1 LVNNSAVTAPFAD
14 DAILTREADA
24 ARPANLPSP
33 GHSAQ
38 HPTTVGTVGDKLE
51 IKGNTEFD
59 MSALYDGIAAIPDR
73 AAVNHVDLLMDKS
86 AQTLNISVQDVLALG
101 VGDSFLSTG
110 THAGKIQ
117 MLIDGDDKDK
127 INLVNAYGATGPAV
141 WTVNEVTKVSLEGV
155 VGEYFLATNIT
166 SGLELFI
173 KTGVE
178 INIV

>member
-1 LVNNSAVTAPFAD
+1 
-14 DAILTREADA
+14 
-24 ARPANLPSP
+24 
-33 GHSAQ
+33 
-38 HPTTVGTVGDKLE
+38 
-51 IKGNTEFD
+51 
-59 MSALYDGIAAIPDR
+59 
-73 AAVNHVDLLMDKS
+73 
-86 AQTLNISVQDVLALG
+86 
-101 VGDSFLSTG
+101 
-110 THAGKIQ
+110 

-127 INLVNAYGATGPAV
+127 VNLVNAYGATGPAV

>member
-1 LVNNSAVTAPFAD
+1 
-14 DAILTREADA
+14 
-24 ARPANLPSP
+24 
-33 GHSAQ
+33 
-38 HPTTVGTVGDKLE
+38 VGTVGDKLE

-73 AAVNHVDLLMDKS
+73 AAVNHVDLLTDKS
-86 AQTLNISVQDVLALG
+86 AQTLNVSVQDVLALG

-127 INLVNAYGATGPAV
+127 VNLVNAYGATGPAV